1 MKIRTFFATAAAAL
15 VAFAS
20 GAYAQDASL
29 TATYGEYTLS
39 TGFQPDPYQVSVT
52 AGGTIDASHLGSPCR
67 GSVARAP
74 DAQLTFTA
82 GSLPL
87 YIVVNSTVDTTLVVN
102 GPDGLW
108 YCDDDSNGGVN
119 PQVTWNSPRSGVYDV
134 WVGTFSGGTAAATLS
149 FTELTDGEARIMTH
163 MDNPVPT
170 VPNSSLTAAYGEVVL
185 SAGFRPDP
193 HRISLTAG
201 GNIAASGVSSSCTGS
216 IAEAPDYQVTYNAGS
231 LPLVIR
237 TEASSDT
244 TLVVNGPDGNWYC
257 DDDSGDGTNPLM
269 SIPNPQSGVYDVF
282 IGAYGGNGAAAQLY
296 MTELNSNAYG
306 DGGGGNNSNYAGA
319 VDPFAAANY
328 GTLTLRAGFTPDPQV
343 VSMRAGG
350 SVAATN
356 VADNCRGFVSRSPD
370 LELSYAAGSLPL
382 ILSVDSSVD
391 TTLVVN
397 GPDGRWY
404 CDDDGGNAGTNPA
417 LQFNNPLSGTYDIW
431 VGTYT
436 SGMSQP
442 ASLNVSELYTQ

>member
-1 MKIRTFFATAAAAL
+1 MKTGFGLAL
-15 VAFAS
+15 MVC
-20 GAYAQDASL
+20 GALSL
-29 TATYGEYTLS
+29 TAGASWAAPLGGQKGQKASAPAVDVTQNATFGSMSLS
-39 TGFQPDPYQVSVT
+39 SGFTPDPYRVDMYS
-52 AGGTIDASHLGSPCR
+52 GGDVDATTVANGCV
-67 GSVARAP
+67 GMVARAP
-74 DAQLTFTA
+74 DFQLTYSA

-87 YIVVNSTVDTTLVVN
+87 IFGVTSDNDTTLVIN
-102 GPDGLW
+102 GPDG
-108 YCDDDSNGGVN
+108 
-119 PQVTWNSPRSGVYDV
+119 R
-134 WVGTFSGGTAAATLS
+134 
-149 FTELTDGEARIMTH
+149 
-163 MDNPVPT
+163 
-170 VPNSSLTAAYGEVVL
+170 
-185 SAGFRPDP
+185 
-193 HRISLTAG
+193 
-201 GNIAASGVSSSCTGS
+201 
-216 IAEAPDYQVTYNAGS
+216 
-231 LPLVIR
+231 
-237 TEASSDT
+237 
-244 TLVVNGPDGNWYC
+244 WYC

-370 LELSYAAGSLPL
+370 LELSYTPGSLPL